1 MTAGVPVLALTA
13 TATPHVQQDI
23 CSSLK
28 LRQPQI
34 TRTSFDR
41 PNLYLEVKS
50 KKGSIWADISEMLLP
65 AVGDQ
70 PRKFSGPTIIY
81 CPSRK
86 DVEKVSEELTNHN
99 IENLMYHAGLSMFK
113 RKEAHKAFVYDDVQV
128 IVATI
133 AFGMG
138 IDKPDVRN
146 VIHWGAP
153 RDMESYYQEIGRAG
167 RDGQR
172 SVCRV
177 YWKEADFGIHRHHLN
192 EISGE
197 NRVHRAEM
205 IHQME
210 LYLGYKEKCRRLEIL
225 KHFDKGISAADHLRN
240 NNCCDCCSSHL
251 FFGGSATS
259 STSEDQDVDM
269 TQEALKVVRVV
280 GVLGESK
287 AVGAVVS
294 MLRGASD
301 KSLWDRHKRDSSF
314 GCGKDRSKEFWKALI
329 REMISKGKLNEKSNP
344 NPASKFRTWQSI
356 GLTMAGSTMNRL
368 GTSCEKFLVKPV
380 GDLRVK
386 TADKVKVALIQPRF
400 GVNSSTHTKTTGL
413 YNVLVKLRLKISQE
427 RGIAP
432 YMVLTEQTLLQLAET
447 RPTSVDN
454 LNKIVGFNTTKIK
467 SFGADFISDIVKYC
481 VEEDIETDRFETDD
495 DVLVGVS
502 DTAMVTYRMH
512 ESGKTADQ
520 IAAERGFQLSTILG
534 HLASCLE
541 KGGQVDIASY
551 GVNSDM
557 IAQVV
562 EVISGPV
569 INSDISRLAPVK
581 V

>member
-1 MTAGVPVLALTA
+1 
-13 TATPHVQQDI
+13 
-23 CSSLK
+23 
-28 LRQPQI
+28 
-34 TRTSFDR
+34 
-41 PNLYLEVKS
+41 
-50 KKGSIWADISEMLLP
+50 
-65 AVGDQ
+65 
-70 PRKFSGPTIIY
+70 
-81 CPSRK
+81 
-86 DVEKVSEELTNHN
+86 
-99 IENLMYHAGLSMFK
+99 
-113 RKEAHKAFVYDDVQV
+113 
-128 IVATI
+128 
-133 AFGMG
+133 
-138 IDKPDVRN
+138 
-146 VIHWGAP
+146 
-153 RDMESYYQEIGRAG
+153 
-167 RDGQR
+167 
-172 SVCRV
+172 
-177 YWKEADFGIHRHHLN
+177 
-192 EISGE
+192 
-197 NRVHRAEM
+197 
-205 IHQME
+205 
-210 LYLGYKEKCRRLEIL
+210 
-225 KHFDKGISAADHLRN
+225 
-240 NNCCDCCSSHL
+240 
-251 FFGGSATS
+251 
-259 STSEDQDVDM
+259 
-269 TQEALKVVRVV
+269 
-280 GVLGESK
+280 
-287 AVGAVVS
+287 
-294 MLRGASD
+294 
-301 KSLWDRHKRDSSF
+301 
-314 GCGKDRSKEFWKALI
+314 
-329 REMISKGKLNEKSNP
+329 MISKGKLNEKSNP

-454 LNKIVGFNTTKIK
+454 LNKIVGFNTTKIN

-495 DVLVGVS
+495 DVLDGVS

-520 IAAERGFQLSTILG
+520 IAAERGFQLFTILG

-569 INSDISRLAPVK
+569 INSDISRLAPIKEELMK
-581 V
+581 VDREDIDWGCLKLVVAKLKTDFGVSDDGRRLRWTDETIKSYMKRGGVRSRLSQAHHLCLNSHPLVQLLRKIFSKTQIFQHQPLVQSLQ